1 MKSSV
6 VQSGVGLIGLLMLL
20 GMAPTANAVCDV
32 DAINRIV
39 SRSLPRLVFEKV
51 RAAPIP
57 GLCEALI
64 DTEVFYVSETGKYL
78 LVGNL
83 IAISSGSNLTAQRRA
98 AIVKTIMDDLDE
110 KQMIHIGPAK
120 AKRTITVFTDVD
132 CPYCARLHEEVP
144 QLTKKGVK
152 VRYLLY
158 PRNGIHTSTYKK
170 SVSVW
175 CAKDRIKAIGIA
187 KAGGELKE
195 MTCTNPVADHY
206 QLGQRLGIT
215 GTPTLILED
224 GTRIGGYVPAPR
236 LLTMLGL
243 SGKIIKP

>member
-1 MKSSV
+1 MNSRV
-6 VQSGVGLIGLLMLL
+6 ILFGALTLFGLS
-20 GMAPTANAVCDV
+20 PVANATCNADT
-32 DAINRIV
+32 INRIV
-39 SRSLPRLVFEKV
+39 SRSLPNIVFEKV

-57 GLCEALI
+57 GLCEATV
-64 DTEVFYVSETGKYL
+64 DTEIFYISESGEYL

-83 IAISSGSNLTAQRRA
+83 IAIRSGNNLTQQSRA
-98 AIVKTIMDDLDE
+98 IIVKKIIDKQDE
-110 KQMIHIGPAK
+110 KKMITIGPAR

-132 CPYCARLHEEVP
+132 CPYCARLHEDVP
-144 QLTKKGVK
+144 QLNRMGVK

-158 PRNGIHTSTYKK
+158 PRNGINSPTYKK

-175 CAKDRIKAIGIA
+175 CARNRIKAIGVA
-187 KAGGELKE
+187 KAGGKLKKK
-195 MTCTNPVADHY
+195 TCTNPVAAHY
-206 QLGQRLGIT
+206 KLGQRLGIT

-243 SGKIIKP
+243 SGKAKMP

>member
-1 MKSSV
+1 MNIGIV
-6 VQSGVGLIGLLMLL
+6 LFGVLMLL
-20 GMAPTANAVCDV
+20 GMAPTANAACDV

-83 IAISSGSNLTAQRRA
+83 VAISSGKNLTAQRRA
-98 AIVKTIMDDLDE
+98 TIVKTIIDDLDE
-110 KQMIHIGPAK
+110 KQMIIIGPAK
-120 AKRTITVFTDVD
+120 TRRTITVFTDVD
-132 CPYCARLHEEVP
+132 CPYCARLHQDVP
-144 QLTKKGVK
+144 QLNKKGVN

-158 PRNGIHTSTYKK
+158 PRNGINTSTYKK

-187 KAGGELKE
+187 KAGGKLKDRI
-195 MTCTNPVADHY
+195 CANPVADHY
-206 QLGQRLGIT
+206 DLGQRLGIT
-215 GTPTLILED
+215 GTPTLILDD

-243 SGKIIKP
+243 SGKAKQP